1 MITVIDIK
9 IGNVGSV
16 TRALEKLKFPYQ
28 VTDNPELIKK
38 SEKMI
43 MTGVGSYREASNRM
57 KLLGIDS
64 AIRQKVIEEKTPILG
79 ICLGMQ
85 LLASVGMEGG
95 ESEGL
100 GLIKGKVKYHRCTSL
115 DMRLPHVG
123 WNNVHSGDL
132 SLFKSLPENSHF
144 YFVHSYEL
152 LLDEDIPIATCNYG
166 VNFVAAIQKDNI
178 MGTQFHPE
186 KSQTA
191 GLSLMQNFLKGLS

>member
-1 MITVIDIK
+1 LITVIDIK

>member
-1 MITVIDIK
+1 M
-9 IGNVGSV
+9 GSV

>member
-16 TRALEKLKFPYQ
+16 VRALEKLKFPYQ
-28 VTDNPELIKK
+28 VTNDPEVINK
-38 SEKMI
+38 SDKI
-43 MTGVGSYREASNRM
+43 ILTGVGSFREASNRI
-57 KLLGIDS
+57 KSSGIYDVV
-64 AIRQKVIEEKTPILG
+64 RLKVLNEKTPILG

-85 LLASVGMEGG
+85 LLASGGMEGG

-100 GLIKGKVKYHRCTSL
+100 GLIKGKVKYLRCSSMN
-115 DMRLPHVG
+115 MRLPHVG
-123 WNNVHSGDL
+123 WNNVHSGEL
-132 SLFKSLPENSHF
+132 SLFESIPENSHF

-152 LLDEDIPIATCNYG
+152 ILEEDIPVATCNYG
-166 VNFVAAIQKDNI
+166 VDFVAALQKDNI

-191 GLSLMQNFLKGLS
+191 GLALMRNFLKGV